1 MKPLKIIIFSILVL
15 FFSNCARKNDFG
27 IHRVPKIHFG
37 IKNCV
42 DDDVY
47 NKVDTAAIYVS
58 SYKSLDSTKLL
69 YQGFKFYSKNRVGF
83 FSHLPL
89 NNNEFLNSKYAMM
102 GYYSTCNN
110 ENKIQLGRYWVQAG
124 VIINRKEFEIKAD
137 TLIVTNKDKS
147 NGLYITGKFLKHH
160 LSSEQLIYK
169 PDW

>member
-1 MKPLKIIIFSILVL
+1 
-15 FFSNCARKNDFG
+15 
-27 IHRVPKIHFG
+27 
-37 IKNCV
+37 
-42 DDDVY
+42 
-47 NKVDTAAIYVS
+47 
-58 SYKSLDSTKLL
+58 
-69 YQGFKFYSKNRVGF
+69 
-83 FSHLPL
+83 
-89 NNNEFLNSKYAMM
+89 MM

-147 NGLYITGKFLKHH
+147 NGLYITGKFLKQK